1 MTTIVLL
8 PLLNIKELARF
19 RRLNKACNQ
28 LMIKYVIFEVLFE
41 AWGFKLSP
49 TEVAETKISPFSAL
63 QVAAKYIMIRSLIN
77 SSHIIPNYCVYKVR
91 STFSIPDRTLLA
103 NMSLQELR
111 NFTITQVE
119 WGGFINTLGFTL
131 SDGETCKDGTTKN
144 FNKSHVFDQ

>member
-19 RRLNKACNQ
+19 SKVNKACNQ
-28 LMIKYVIFEVLFE
+28 LMRKYVNFEVLFE
-41 AWGFKLSP
+41 VWGFKLSP
-49 TEVAETKISPFSAL
+49 NEVAETKISPFSAL

-77 SSHIIPNYCVYKVR
+77 SSHIIPNYWVNQVE

-111 NFTITQVE
+111 NLTITQV
-119 WGGFINTLGFTL
+119 
-131 SDGETCKDGTTKN
+131 
-144 FNKSHVFDQ
+144 

>member
-19 RRLNKACNQ
+19 CRLNKDCYQ
-28 LMIKYVIFEVLFE
+28 LMLKYVNFEVLFV

-63 QVAAKYIMIRSLIN
+63 QVAAKYIMFRSLIN
-77 SSHIIPNYCVYKVR
+77 SSHIIPNSYINEVR
-91 STFSIPDRTLLA
+91 STFSIPHRTLLA

-111 NFTITQVE
+111 NLAITQV
-119 WGGFINTLGFTL
+119 
-131 SDGETCKDGTTKN
+131 
-144 FNKSHVFDQ
+144 

>member
-19 RRLNKACNQ
+19 SKVNKACNQ
-28 LMIKYVIFEVLFE
+28 LMIKYVNFEVLFE

-77 SSHIIPNYCVYKVR
+77 SSHIIPNYLVNKVR

-111 NFTITQVE
+111 NLTITQV
-119 WGGFINTLGFTL
+119 
-131 SDGETCKDGTTKN
+131 
-144 FNKSHVFDQ
+144 